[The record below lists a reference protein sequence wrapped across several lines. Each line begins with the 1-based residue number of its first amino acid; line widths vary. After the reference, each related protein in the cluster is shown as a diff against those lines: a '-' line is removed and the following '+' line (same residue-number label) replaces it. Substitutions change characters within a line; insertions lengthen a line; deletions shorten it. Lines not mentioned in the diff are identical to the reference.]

1 VTETLA
7 PSQPTQRRLAGTPF
21 VGLVPYGEGDAAF
34 FFGRDEEKEIVAGNL
49 RAARLT
55 ILYGA
60 SGVGKSSLLHAG
72 VVHDLHNQVRA
83 NAAAGSAR
91 TPFAICAFSSWR
103 DDPLPQ
109 LAEAMRAACVEALGG
124 EELPS
129 WRPGERLVDA
139 VRAWTERVRPLL
151 VVLDQFEDYFL
162 YHAAEDGDD
171 TFAVEFPRLVN
182 EPNLH
187 VNFVLSLREDAWA
200 KLDRFEGRIPSLFAN
215 YVRVEHLDR
224 KAARA
229 AIEGPIREWNR
240 RLPPGEAPY
249 AVEPS
254 LVETVIEAA
263 AGGRAALTD
272 GGNGAASEAAAA
284 DGVEAPFLQLVL
296 ERLWRETVAAG
307 ARTLDVGRL
316 EALGG
321 AQQIVENHLLEA
333 LGKLT
338 PDEQAVAADLFRFL
352 VTRSKTKIAHPAAD
366 LAEWTKRPEP
376 EVSAVLEKLC
386 RGESGRIL
394 RSVSPPAGE
403 TAASYELFHDVLGEP
418 ILEWRKQYEQ
428 RREQDAAAE
437 RQRALR
443 RRLVRL
449 VLALVLVALVFAAFA
464 GWALYERRQAAQRTE
479 VARSQALA
487 AQATQALSGAPAT
500 ALADSLE
507 AVATS
512 RTPQAERALRDALVS
527 SRVRFVLPT
536 GKPRASAFAATVP
549 VESEFGPDG
558 RLLLTTG
565 ADGVARLWNTASGSQ
580 AAALQVPGHRIVH
593 AAFDRT
599 ARLVLTTGNDSTARL
614 WRASTGREVA
624 RLRAPPGARLL
635 AAAFGPRGPVVLVKA
650 PHRPAELR
658 DVQAP
663 DKRVALAGGTERPQT
678 AVFSPDAT
686 RLLTFG
692 GSSGVRIFD
701 TRSGKQLAVLRT
713 RPEAASFSRDGRFV
727 VTLGSSHVR
736 VWRTATGTPVATLDP
751 AVNADL
757 SAHGRL
763 LLTVY
768 GDGSAIVWKLP
779 GGKRIA
785 VLPGFTNPPSAAF
798 LLTFPPTGALSG
810 DGRLAATTDL
820 DGVRVW
826 DTANGKLLGSVA
838 SGYARRLAF
847 SPSGRLLASATGDG
861 AVLVSQAVPSATVVT
876 GHGPPNNNLCCQGF
890 DPVLSPDRELVVAA
904 TGDGAALWR
913 TDGRKIGALP
923 QPYNTVVSTA
933 SFSADGSLVATN
945 NLLNVAV
952 SPLPPLVTTVWR
964 TGDLKRVA
972 RIPGQS
978 TVADLSPDGRFV
990 VVDPGFGRTVVWSV
1004 SALAGIPPPPRD
1016 VVKNDRVVTPVDRW
1030 RRARLRARVPALD
1043 GALAFDPAGR
1053 SAVVSG
1059 GRRGVRIVDVP
1070 NGHVRST
1077 LARGTRSLAGAA
1089 FNADGTRLVGRAGD
1103 GRIGLW
1109 DPASGRR
1116 VSGLGRFAGEWSAR
1130 FSDDGKVVLVSS
1142 GDRVWVRRASDGKQ
1156 IRSLP
1161 APPGVAAFSPDGAFA
1176 AVPQEGGRL
1185 AIVDLAAGV
1194 TTEIQTGTAAALAS
1208 AAFTPG
1214 SKALVA
1220 WDANGNLQI
1229 VDCEICAAGAA
1240 LSALA
1245 RDRLA
1250 RIQRFRPPLPVYP
1263 APGVG

>member
-34 FFGRDEEKEIVAGNL
+34 FFGRNEEKEIVVGNL

-55 ILYGA
+55 ILYGG

-72 VVHDLHNQVRA
+72 VVHDLHEQVRA
-83 NAAAGSAR
+83 NAASRSAR
-91 TPFAICAFSSWR
+91 TPFAVCAFSSWR
-103 DDPLPQ
+103 DDPLPA

-124 EELPS
+124 EELLS
-129 WRPGERLVDA
+129 WRPGEPLVEA

-162 YHAAEDGDD
+162 YHAVEDGED

-200 KLDRFEGRIPSLFAN
+200 KLDRFEGRIPALFAN
-215 YVRVEHLDR
+215 YVRVEHLGSE
-224 KAARA
+224 AARD
-229 AIEGPIREWNR
+229 AIEGPVREWNR
-240 RLPPGEAPY
+240 RLPPGETPY
-249 AVEPS
+249 VVEPL

-263 AGGRAALTD
+263 AAGRVGLTEGGE
-272 GGNGAASEAAAA
+272 GAPEAAGA

-296 ERLWRETVAAG
+296 ERLWRETVAAD
-307 ARTLDVGRL
+307 ARTLDLARL

-338 PDEQAVAADLFRFL
+338 PGEQAVAADLFRFL
-352 VTRSKTKIAHPAAD
+352 VTRSKTKIAHSATD

-403 TAASYELFHDVLGEP
+403 TAASYELFHDVLAEP

-437 RQRALR
+437 RQRAVR

-449 VLALVLVALVFAAFA
+449 VAALVLIALIFAAFA
-464 GWALYERRQAAQRTE
+464 GWALYERRQAAKRTK

-536 GKPRASAFAATVP
+536 GKPNTSPFDLPAP
-549 VESEFGPDG
+549 VEPAFSPDA

-565 ADGVARLWNTASGSQ
+565 ADGVARVWSTASGEQ
-580 AAALQVPGHRIVH
+580 TAALRVPGHRIEH
-593 AAFDRT
+593 AAFDPGLT
-599 ARLVLTTGNDSTARL
+599 FVLTTSDDATARL
-614 WRASTGREVA
+614 WRTSTGDEVA
-624 RLRAPPGARLL
+624 HLKAPPGARLL
-635 AAAFGPRGPVVLVKA
+635 AAAFGPRGPLALTGA
-650 PHRPAELR
+650 PHRPPALR
-658 DVQAP
+658 DVQEP
-663 DKRVALAGGTERPQT
+663 GRKVALAGQTEPPRA
-678 AVFSPDAT
+678 AVFSPDGT

-692 GSSGVRIFD
+692 GSSAVRIFD
-701 TRSGKQLAVLRT
+701 TRSGKRLAILRT
-713 RPEAASFSRDGRFV
+713 RPAAASFSRDGQFV
-727 VTLGSSHVR
+727 VTLGQSHVR
-736 VWRTATGTPVATLDP
+736 VWRVATGAPVAVLDP
-751 AVNADL
+751 AVNAVL
-757 SAHGRL
+757 SADGRL
-763 LLTVY
+763 VLTVY
-768 GDGSAIVWKLP
+768 GDGSAIVWKTA
-779 GGKRIA
+779 GGKRVA
-785 VLPGFTNPPSAAF
+785 VLPGFTNPPSAQVG
-798 LLTFPPTGALSG
+798 LTFPPTGALSS

-820 DGVRVW
+820 DAVRVW

-847 SPSGRLLASATGDG
+847 GPDGQLLASATGDG
-861 AVLVSQAVPSATVVT
+861 TVVVSQAAPSATIST
-876 GHGPPNNNLCCQGF
+876 GHGPPTNSLCCRGF
-890 DPVLSPDRELVVAA
+890 EPVLSPRGNLVVAA
-904 TGDGAALWR
+904 TRDGATLWR
-913 TDGRKIGALP
+913 TDGAELGRLP
-923 QPYNTVVSTA
+923 QPFNTVVSTA

-952 SPLPPLVTTVWR
+952 TPIPPLVTTVWR
-964 TGDLKRVA
+964 TRDLKRVA
-972 RIPGQS
+972 AIPGQS
-978 TVADLSPDGRFV
+978 GVADLSPDGRFV
-990 VVDPGFGRTVVWSV
+990 VTDDDFERRTVWRV
-1004 SALAGIPPPPRD
+1004 SSLAGIPPPRLSRGGIVRPID
-1016 VVKNDRVVTPVDRW
+1016 PW
-1030 RRARLRARVPALD
+1030 RRARLRARIPALD
-1043 GALAFDPAGR
+1043 GTLAFDAASR
-1053 SAVVSG
+1053 RAVVSG
-1059 GRRGVRIVDVP
+1059 GRDGVRVVDVP
-1070 NGHVRST
+1070 DGRVRST
-1077 LARGTRSLAGAA
+1077 LQGDVRKLDAA
-1089 FNADGTRLVGRAGD
+1089 TFSSDGMRLVGKAGN
-1103 GRIGLW
+1103 GLLGLW
-1109 DPASGRR
+1109 DPASGRL
-1116 VSGLGRFAGEWSAR
+1116 VDVLGRPGEDWSAR
-1130 FSDDGKVVLVSS
+1130 FSADGKLVLMSA
-1142 GDRVWVRRASDGKQ
+1142 GDRVSVLRASDGKLVQ
-1156 IRSLP
+1156 SLP
-1161 APPGVAAFSPDGAFA
+1161 APGAAVFSPDGAFA
-1176 AVPQEGGRL
+1176 AVPEEGGRL

-1194 TTEIQTGTAAALAS
+1194 TTELQTGTAAALTS
-1208 AAFTPG
+1208 VAFAPG
-1214 SKALVA
+1214 SRVLVA
-1220 WDANGNLQI
+1220 WDANGNLQ
-1229 VDCEICAAGAA
+1229 VVACEICAAGPK

-1245 RDRLA
+1245 RGRLG
-1250 RIQRFRPPLPVYP
+1250 RIEHFRPPSPVVP
-1263 APGVG
+1263 LVGVA